1 MLIIRAEHPA
11 YGAPPVC
18 MRGRSPGRR
27 IGECAL
33 RPLLMRTL
41 VLYLPESDFKE
52 WMFTRDGQMDQS
64 GKAYS
69 TFIESTPT
77 TFKGLT
83 LHK

>member
-1 MLIIRAEHPA
+1 
-11 YGAPPVC
+11 
-18 MRGRSPGRR
+18 MRVTSLTDADACSLSSRVR
-27 IGECAL
+27 L
-33 RPLLMRTL
+33 Q
-41 VLYLPESDFKE
+41 E

-83 LHK
+83 LHNLQGVDLAQMRTQSS

>member
-1 MLIIRAEHPA
+1 
-11 YGAPPVC
+11 
-18 MRGRSPGRR
+18 MRVTSLTDADACSLSSRVR
-27 IGECAL
+27 L
-33 RPLLMRTL
+33 Q
-41 VLYLPESDFKE
+41 E

-77 TFKGLT
+77 TFKKLT